1 MGAGILAIPVTMS
14 SLGFVLGTIFIIAI
28 SFTTTYSVNLLTKC
42 KDMTGR

>member
-14 SLGFVLGTIFIIAI
+14 SLGLVLGTVFIVAI
-28 SFTTTYSVNLLTKC
+28 SLTTAYSVKLLTKC